1 MDKDVENQVKQEKN
15 AMEPIIR
22 VEHLCK
28 TFDVRDN
35 TVHAAKDI
43 SFDIERGDIFGIIGL
58 SGAGKSTLVR
68 CLNLL
73 EKPTSGK
80 VLVDGKDLMTLS
92 GKELRLMRRDIG
104 MIFQHFNL
112 LMQKSVLDNVCFPL
126 EDQWSQ
132 EEKKQKSG
140 LWSFWRRS
148 DLADKAH
155 AYPAQLSG
163 GQKQRVAIAR
173 VLANNPKILL
183 CDEATSALDPQ
194 TTKSILSLLKEI
206 NENIWDYNRCDYT

>member
-73 EKPTSGK
+73 ETA
-80 VLVDGKDLMTLS
+80 DL
-92 GKELRLMRRDIG
+92 RRG
-104 MIFQHFNL
+104 A
-112 LMQKSVLDNVCFPL
+112 C
-126 EDQWSQ
+126 
-132 EEKKQKSG
+132 
-140 LWSFWRRS
+140 RR
-148 DLADKAH
+148 
-155 AYPAQLSG
+155 
-163 GQKQRVAIAR
+163 QR
-173 VLANNPKILL
+173 
-183 CDEATSALDPQ
+183 T
-194 TTKSILSLLKEI
+194 
-206 NENIWDYNRCDYT
+206 